1 MRQWV
6 DGKYVDMTDEEIAA
20 LEIPLEDITAEQPST
35 EERLAALEAAML
47 ELICGGGD
55 DDGGISADTV

>member
-20 LEIPLEDITAEQPST
+20 LEMPPEDITESQPSA

-47 ELICGGGD
+47 ELICGGGGED
-55 DDGGISADTV
+55 NG

>member
-20 LEIPLEDITAEQPST
+20 LEKPQEDITAAQPST
-35 EERLAALEAAML
+35 EERLEALEAAML
-47 ELICGGGD
+47 ELICGGD
-55 DDGGISADTV
+55 DNG

>member
-20 LEIPLEDITAEQPST
+20 LEMSPEEITSEQPSA

-47 ELICGGGD
+47 ELICGGGED
-55 DDGGISADTV
+55 NGGISADTV

>member
-1 MRQWV
+1 MRQWI

-20 LEIPLEDITAEQPST
+20 LEMPPEDITAAQPSA

-47 ELICGGGD
+47 ELICGGGGE
-55 DDGGISADTV
+55 DDG

>member
-1 MRQWV
+1 MRQWI

-20 LEIPLEDITAEQPST
+20 LEMPPEDITSAQPSA

-47 ELICGGGD
+47 ELICGGGE
-55 DDGGISADTV
+55 DDG